1 MNFKTNRQKPNGSI
15 ALLTCVALTA
25 CSFISPYDQA
35 AYAQAVNLKV
45 DTLALIDKATGSY
58 TEHAGDISRLNLA
71 LAKGYEYDKNR
82 SHNEITRKMWE
93 VLLFKNPSDPRD
105 GILPRFFE
113 EWKTA
118 GTLKAA
124 EIANDKQ
131 DIANAFDKIIQ
142 LESGKIR
149 NAAAH

>member
-1 MNFKTNRQKPNGSI
+1 
-15 ALLTCVALTA
+15 
-25 CSFISPYDQA
+25 
-35 AYAQAVNLKV
+35 
-45 DTLALIDKATGSY
+45 
-58 TEHAGDISRLNLA
+58 
-71 LAKGYEYDKNR
+71 
-82 SHNEITRKMWE
+82 MWE

-118 GTLKAA
+118 GTLKPA

-131 DIANAFDKIIQ
+131 DVANAFDKIIQ

-149 NAAAH
+149 NAEAH